1 MVYLGIDPGA
11 SGGMAV
17 LDGDAKVL
25 LLTRMPETAAAH
37 IAFLQRVMSHVTSVA
52 QVLAAIELC
61 HSSPQMGV
69 RSAFSF
75 GRSYERCL
83 ALAQA
88 AGIGYLSPTPQAWQG
103 ELKCR
108 TRGDKNVTLK
118 AARHLFRSQVV
129 VTLYTA
135 DALLLAEFAR
145 RHHVR
150 STRRR
155 RPHV

>member
-1 MVYLGIDPGA
+1 MIYLGIDPGV

-17 LDGDAKVL
+17 LDAAGKVL
-25 LLTRMPETAAAH
+25 LITKMPQVVPAH
-37 IAFLQRVMSHVTSVA
+37 IAFLQRVIS
-52 QVLAAIELC
+52 QVHSPDQVFGAIELV

-75 GRSYERCL
+75 GRSYERCS

-88 AGIGYLSPTPQAWQG
+88 AGINYISPTPQAWQG
-103 ELKCR
+103 ALKCR

-118 AARHLFRSQVV
+118 KARELFRSQIVI
-129 VTLYTA
+129 THATA
-135 DALLLAEFAR
+135 DALLLAEFVR
-145 RHHVR
+145 RHHA
-150 STRRR
+150 SQTRRR